1 MTMFRLD
8 DAQGRQLE
16 AIMLAT
22 RPDWAPRNPGRM
34 LRDANSIGFLFA
46 ADFAHMIRA
55 LAVYAT
61 MPDSHGQPFGRS
73 PDGYTKDGHHWT
85 STAPQGFEKPR
96 GPRCKI
102 HTTFYEP
109 CPCCAADRKAEHH
122 DPYRDATPDPRWVK
136 ETT

>member
-1 MTMFRLD
+1 MFRLD
-8 DAQGRQLE
+8 ETQGRQLT

-22 RPDWAPRNPGRM
+22 RPDWVPRDPGKM
-34 LRDANSIGFLFA
+34 LEAHNTVGFLFA

-61 MPDSHGQPFGRS
+61 QPDGNGQAFGRS
-73 PDGYTKDGHHWT
+73 PDGYVRDGHHWT

-96 GPRCKI
+96 GPRCRT
-102 HTTFYEP
+102 HDDYEP
-109 CPCCAADRKAEHH
+109 CRGCRADRIAEHH

-136 ETT
+136 ETTA